1 MNAANAVASA
11 TPSYPIALRL
21 EVRRAAQLAH
31 TMSRLVDRVDPAN
44 EAFVWL
50 VGRADEV
57 RAVVG
62 ATMREWQ
69 EGRLDQLRASQRIAT
84 YVRGLEE
91 SLQAFFGVSLPPPS
105 QLRFLRRRDT
115 LIDE

>member
-1 MNAANAVASA
+1 MNAAAPVAQ
-11 TPSYPIALRL
+11 SYPVALRL

-31 TMSRLVDRVDPAN
+31 TMTRLIDRVDPVN

-50 VGRADEV
+50 LGRADEV

-91 SLQAFFGVSLPPPS
+91 SLHAFFGVSLPPPS

-115 LIDE
+115 LVDE